1 MNILF
6 AFLIIALL
14 SLLLGLGL
22 AFAAKKFAVE
32 KDERA
37 EEILGVL
44 PGANCGACGFPGCSG
59 YANAL
64 SAGTAENGLCPPGG
78 AKVVELVA
86 SILGIDDEGG
96 GAGEKMVAFVH
107 CRGNNELTKRDFIY
121 EGIEDCTAAYLLH
134 QGEAACKY
142 GCLHLGSCI
151 KVCPTD
157 AISRDEIGN
166 VVVDPE
172 LCIGCLKCTL
182 VCPTHVMKMIPYRG
196 SHGIACNS
204 LDSGPVVRKVC
215 SVGCIG
221 CKICERKYPESGCV
235 VTNFLATIDYSR
247 EMSQIAEAAEAC
259 PTKCIV
265 EAR

>member
-37 EEILGVL
+37 EEILAVL

-78 AKVVELVA
+78 AKVSALVA
-86 SILGIDDEGG
+86 SILGLDESSG
-96 GAGEKMVAFVH
+96 GANEKMVAYVH
-107 CRGNNELTKRDFIY
+107 CRGNNAITQRDFIY
-121 EGIEDCTAAYLLH
+121 EGLEDCNAAYLLH
-134 QGEAACKY
+134 QGDSSCKY

-157 AISRDEIGN
+157 AISRDARG
-166 VVVDPE
+166 VVSVDPE

-182 VCPTHVMKMIPYRG
+182 VCPTHVIKMIPYRG
-196 SHGIACNS
+196 SHAIACNS
-204 LDSGPVVRKVC
+204 TDKGAVVRKIC

-221 CKICERKYPESGCV
+221 CMICERKYPESGCQ
-235 VTNFLATIDYSR
+235 VTNFLATIDYNK
-247 EMSQIAEAAEAC
+247 EMTQIGEAAEAC